1 LICAELRDELEAY
14 ALGALDSETARAASA
29 HISECREC
37 AALARAYKNAASY
50 LSLSVP
56 IYRASPRLKQRV
68 MGGIGSW
75 RSAAMAVPMQ
85 GWWARAAA
93 VLIMA
98 LLLGAASWVIML
110 SSEVADLKRD
120 NERLAELTQLDSQQR
135 QALFTQLNSAKNE
148 QIVMSSTLE
157 EYATLLVVALDP
169 DLIPSNLQG
178 TVLASGATCN
188 YVWSGSQNVGAL
200 TCKDLPNTGF
210 SLTYELWASK
220 GGQMVALGSFQPG
233 TDGTAQML
241 VKFPQNT
248 PDGPIGGY
256 WVTLE
261 QQGSNRSAP
270 SQHVIL
276 QPAPSQQA
284 AR

>member
-1 LICAELRDELEAY
+1 LTCAELREELEAY
-14 ALGALDSETARAASA
+14 ALGALDIQTARAVGA

-37 AALARAYKNAASY
+37 AALARAYQDAASY

-56 IYRASPRLKQRV
+56 LYRASPRLKQRV

-75 RSAAMAVPMQ
+75 RSAAIALPMQ
-85 GWWARAAA
+85 GWWTRVAA
-93 VLIMA
+93 VLMVA
-98 LLLGAASWVIML
+98 LLIGAAAWVVML
-110 SSEVADLKRD
+110 TSEVSNLRRD
-120 NERLAELTQLDSQQR
+120 NDRLAELTQLDQQQR

-169 DLIPSNLQG
+169 DLIPSNLAG
-178 TVLASGATCN
+178 TNLASGATCN

-200 TCKDLPNTGF
+200 TCKGLPNTGF
-210 SLTYELWASK
+210 SLTYELWANK
-220 GGQMVALGSFQPG
+220 GNQMVALGSFQPG

-276 QPAPSQQA
+276 QPAPSLQA